1 VSNIEVKNGDGV
13 NIGGITTTQQ
23 TLKISQPATNVS
35 ITKGDVGKD
44 AHYTHEQN
52 AASSTWTVSHG
63 LQKKPSVMIVDSA
76 DTVLHGAIDYTDN
89 NNLTINLSAPTS
101 GKAYLN

>member
-1 VSNIEVKNGDGV
+1 MSNIEVKSGDGV
-13 NIGGITTTQQ
+13 SIGGITTTQQ

-35 ITKGDVGKD
+35 ITRGDLGKD
-44 AHYTHEQN
+44 AHYTHTQN
-52 AASSTWTVSHG
+52 SSSSTWSISHG
-63 LQKKPSVMIVDSA
+63 LKKKPSVMIVDSA
-76 DTVLHGAIDYTDN
+76 DTVIHGAIDYTDD